1 MCLQLL
7 AQNLEDDCFSPF
19 APKLVL
25 FLQFL
30 ISVNGI
36 VIHAVSPTGS
46 FLLLHPFPTAISQ
59 ASLTSSRWLQRW
71 ASRSPA
77 NSLTAATE
85 ITVKASSTTPTP
97 PLELHRH
104 FLPLLGEQTTLLTW
118 PWDLGQSAVQLLLA
132 FPPAPLGLNN
142 CSFFRLGE
150 EEGKPLLNDCPR
162 PSLSQVFWWCF

>member
-1 MCLQLL
+1 MTASLHLPRSWSFFCSSLSQWMASLFM
-7 AQNLEDDCFSPF
+7 Q
-19 APKLVL
+19 
-25 FLQFL
+25 FLQPGAFSSS
-30 ISVNGI
+30 IP
-36 VIHAVSPTGS
+36 SP
-46 FLLLHPFPTAISQ
+46 LLYPRH
-59 ASLTSSRWLQRW
+59 LTSSRWLQRW